1 MPCVEM
7 QSLKILKSTVWLLN
21 WWTGTSLAESI
32 IHTPR
37 PPHAHTHTQTFKTL
51 TAILS
56 FFFFSVWP
64 HSTPVYSHNIIDP
77 VKGPRFIFLC
87 DGNSHW
93 THKLCARR
101 KLARQHRLLYST
113 ATIEDH
119 NGVLLRQWH
128 TTQDYTKMGLKET
141 QMKAEQG
148 GDHHLLDIT
157 LL

>member
-1 MPCVEM
+1 MYWNAIIADSQTYSFLTVDRGTGLPH
-7 QSLKILKSTVWLLN
+7 SDTLKHERISQPSSPSFYSQY
-21 WWTGTSLAESI
+21 G
-32 IHTPR
+32 HTP
-37 PPHAHTHTQTFKTL
+37 
-51 TAILS
+51 
-56 FFFFSVWP
+56 
-64 HSTPVYSHNIIDP
+64 TPVYSHNIIIDP

-101 KLARQHRLLYST
+101 KLARQHRLLYSA

-128 TTQDYTKMGLKET
+128 TTQDYSKKGLKEP
-141 QMKAEQG
+141 QMKAGRG
-148 GDHHLLDIT
+148 GDHRLLDIT

>member
-1 MPCVEM
+1 MVEERTCHV
-7 QSLKILKSTVWLLN
+7 LKCNHCRFADLWLLN
-21 WWTGTSLAESI
+21 CRTGTSSAESI
-32 IHTPR
+32 IHT
-37 PPHAHTHTQTFKTL
+37 HTQACMTL

-56 FFFFSVWP
+56 FFFSSVWP
-64 HSTPVYSHNIIDP
+64 HTAPVFSHKIIIDP

-101 KLARQHRLLYST
+101 KLARQHRMLYST

-141 QMKAEQG
+141 QMKAEREV
-148 GDHHLLDIT
+148 IT
-157 LL
+157 TY